1 MAKVL
6 RILTIEDR
14 KDEEISRR
22 KSLPVKEEE
31 FNTKEFNEFL
41 NNLLETAKQSSEPA
55 GGIAA
60 NQVGVNKNV
69 FYLLNYDTN
78 RWELFINPTIQPE
91 GFTKMSIEESC
102 LSVPNREEKVLRYK
116 KVKITYQ
123 DREGN
128 KQTKKFNDLNA
139 ITVQHEKDHLD
150 GILFIDRI

>member
-6 RILTIEDR
+6 RILTIEDK
-14 KDEEISRR
+14 KDEEILRR

-41 NNLLETAKQSSEPA
+41 DNLLETAKQSSEPA

-78 RWELFINPTIQPE
+78 IWELFINPTVEPD

-116 KVKITYQ
+116 KIKITYQ

-128 KQTKKFNDLNA
+128 KQVKKYSDLNA
-139 ITVQHEKDHLD
+139 ITIQHEKDHLD

>member
-14 KDEEISRR
+14 KDEEILRR

-78 RWELFINPTIQPE
+78 RWELFINPIVEPE

>member
-6 RILTIEDR
+6 RILTIEDK
-14 KDEEISRR
+14 KDEEILRR

-78 RWELFINPTIQPE
+78 RWELFINPIVEPE